1 MKQISCQIYYSFL
14 SLDVFEK
21 DIMLSGGHV
30 AVNVSKFLQYAYI
43 FNLFEVVV
51 T

>member
-1 MKQISCQIYYSFL
+1 
-14 SLDVFEK
+14 
-21 DIMLSGGHV
+21 MLSGGHV

-43 FNLFEVVV
+43 FNLFEVAV